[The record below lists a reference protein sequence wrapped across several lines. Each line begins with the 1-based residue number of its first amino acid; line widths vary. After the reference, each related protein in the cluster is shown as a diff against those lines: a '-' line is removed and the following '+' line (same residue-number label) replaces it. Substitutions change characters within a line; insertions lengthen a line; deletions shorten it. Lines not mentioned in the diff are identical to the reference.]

1 MKSDK
6 CEEEVVPTC
15 DKCGSNK
22 RFTLAHLVCNR
33 SAPPPRR
40 CVSLNLCVPC
50 GTELQKTNK
59 TK

>member
-40 CVSLNLCVPC
+40 CVSLNL
-50 GTELQKTNK
+50 
-59 TK
+59 